1 MMNFPQAR
9 LKRIL
14 SASLILAGVL
24 TIAAFALPS
33 MFEISVADGFA
44 FGVAAGGAIGSFNY
58 FLLVRFGR
66 QIFQVRPEPWKIAGR
81 FVLRYGL
88 LGLLI
93 VLFVFVVKVDIIGLA
108 LGISNIPA
116 AIALEALYP
125 PGQPDEC
132 DENGME

>member
-1 MMNFPQAR
+1 MFPQAR

-14 SASLILAGVL
+14 SASLILAGIL

-33 MFEISVADGFA
+33 MLGISVADRFA
-44 FGVAAGGAIGSFNY
+44 WGVASGGAIGSFNY

-66 QIFQVRPEPWKIAGR
+66 RMFQDRPEPWKIAGR

-93 VLFVFVVKVDIIGLA
+93 VVFVFVVKVDIIGFA

-125 PGQPDEC
+125 SGESDEYNE
-132 DENGME
+132 DGTE